1 MVFGV
6 NVPHS
11 ESSITVCMFC
21 VLSIHVVVYAALCA
35 VKAPSVLYAV
45 CFGELDDGN
54 AGVVIVCRRMVS
66 S

>member
-11 ESSITVCMFC
+11 ESSITVCVFS
-21 VLSIHVVVYAALCA
+21 VLSIHVVVYAALYA
-35 VKAPSVLYAV
+35 MEAPSVLYVV
-45 CFGELDDGN
+45 CFWKIGRRKRRGRHR
-54 AGVVIVCRRMVS
+54 RRMVS